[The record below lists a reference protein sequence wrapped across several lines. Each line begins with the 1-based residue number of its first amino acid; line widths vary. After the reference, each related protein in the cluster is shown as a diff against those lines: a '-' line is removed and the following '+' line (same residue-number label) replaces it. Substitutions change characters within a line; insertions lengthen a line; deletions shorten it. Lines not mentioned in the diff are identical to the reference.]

1 MGAREME
8 SGGSAAFAADAGA
21 SAPQR
26 RLALFL
32 SNGKSLS
39 WWKEMGLFSR
49 EIALYLRLLEIGA
62 LDRILVF
69 SFDARDRAFLA
80 ELAGQEPLYGRFEL
94 VAPSHGSFRR
104 VAGLLWGVRAAV
116 RHRRKIATADVLKTN
131 QVDSLAAALPAALL
145 TGRPLVF
152 RMGYQLSRRFAMN
165 GQKLPALLAR
175 LLEEVGYRVAK
186 RVLVTSREM
195 EERLAADPRLAG
207 KIVRTPTYVDVGLFT
222 PVDAA
227 DFDQPLVAVGRLTPQ
242 KNLLALVRACA
253 LAGTGLTLVGEGEL
267 EAELRALADAL
278 GVPLHLAGTV
288 PNEALPALLRRH
300 SLFILPSLH
309 EGLPK
314 VLIEAMAMGMICIG
328 SRIDGITDLIR
339 DGENGYLIDGFTPEA
354 IAAAIVRARTE
365 RRAELGR
372 AARRTVEETFSLELY
387 ADREAALYRTLA

>member
-1 MGAREME
+1 MRAR
-8 SGGSAAFAADAGA
+8 GLGSGA
-21 SAPQR
+21 SPVLDGPGAPAPQR

-39 WWKEMGLFSR
+39 WWKGTGLFSR
-49 EIALYLRLLEIGA
+49 EIALYLRLLETGA
-62 LDRILVF
+62 FDRILVF
-69 SFDARDRAFLA
+69 SFDARDRGFLA
-80 ELAGQEPLYGRFEL
+80 ELADQEPLYRRFEL
-94 VAPSHGSFRR
+94 VAPADGRFHR
-104 VAGLLWGVRAAV
+104 VAGLIWGVYAAV
-116 RHRRKIATADVLKTN
+116 RHRRTIATAGVLKTN

-145 TGRPLVF
+145 TSRPLVF
-152 RMGYQLSRRFAMN
+152 RMGYQLSRRFALN
-165 GQKLPALLAR
+165 GHKLPALLAR
-175 LLEEVGYRVAK
+175 LLEGLGYRVAK

-195 EERLAADPRLAG
+195 EERLAANPRLAG

-222 PVDAA
+222 PVGAA

-253 LAGTGLTLVGEGEL
+253 MAGSGLTLVGEGAL

-278 GVPLHLAGTV
+278 DVPLHLAGTV
-288 PNEALPALLRRH
+288 PNEALPALLRQH

-339 DGENGYLIDGFTPEA
+339 DGENGYLIDGFSPEA
-354 IAAAIVRARTE
+354 IAAAITRARDE
-365 RRAELGR
+365 RATELGQ
-372 AARRTVEETFSLELY
+372 AARRTVDEPFSLEGY
-387 ADREAALYRTLA
+387 ADREAALYATLT

>member
-1 MGAREME
+1 MN
-8 SGGSAAFAADAGA
+8 GSLPLA
-21 SAPQR
+21 SVPEPGSPK

-39 WWKEMGLFSR
+39 WWKEKGLFSR
-49 EIALYLRLLEIGA
+49 EIALYLRLLETGA
-62 LDRILVF
+62 LDHILVF

-80 ELAGQEPLYGRFEL
+80 ELAEQEPLYRRLRL
-94 VAPSHGSFRR
+94 VAPYDGRFHRA
-104 VAGLLWGVRAAV
+104 AGLFWGVYAAA
-116 RHRRKIATADVLKTN
+116 RHRRTIATADVLKTN

-165 GQKLPALLAR
+165 GQKLPALLAG
-175 LLEEVGYRVAK
+175 LLERCGYRVAK

-195 EERLAADPRLAG
+195 EGRLLADPRLAN
-207 KIVRTPTYVDVGLFT
+207 KVVRTPTYVDVGLFT

-227 DFDQPLVAVGRLTPQ
+227 DFDRPLVAVGRLTPQ

-253 LAGTGLTLVGEGEL
+253 IAKVGLTLVGEGEL
-267 EAELRALADAL
+267 EAELRALADEL

-288 PNEALPALLRRH
+288 PNEALPGLLRQH

-339 DGENGYLIDGFTPEA
+339 DGDNGYLIDGFSPDA
-354 IAAAIVRARTE
+354 IAAAITRAHNE
-365 RRAELGR
+365 RRTELGR
-372 AARRTVEETFSLELY
+372 AARRTVEETFSLEVY